1 LALSVWP
8 PKPPFIAIGFSWISL
23 DSLVRIETYQWV
35 MRDFRD
41 KKFSLAF
48 SLSLTSAAAE
58 ACRRD
63 YAEAQNYS

>member
-1 LALSVWP
+1 
-8 PKPPFIAIGFSWISL
+8 
-23 DSLVRIETYQWV
+23 

-48 SLSLTSAAAE
+48 SLALSSAAAE